1 MQYREERDLY
11 EQLAEQDPVDA
22 IEQEDQEAYRR
33 YMRERKRRLQRRS
46 RREKQRRLRMRRI
59 RMITGSVV
67 AGLILIAIFV
77 RVAAGDPVRNSLTL
91 QAGSPMPEAHAFLRN
106 EKSKAEI
113 YFLSDMT
120 QVDMN
125 VPGETTILLEVNG
138 KQYESRLIVENPA
151 GADGSTVVTP
161 SASEDTEVYGS
172 SSDGTGTERTAGE
185 ASK

>member
-1 MQYREERDLY
+1 
-11 EQLAEQDPVDA
+11 
-22 IEQEDQEAYRR
+22 
-33 YMRERKRRLQRRS
+33 
-46 RREKQRRLRMRRI
+46 
-59 RMITGSVV
+59 
-67 AGLILIAIFV
+67 
-77 RVAAGDPVRNSLTL
+77 
-91 QAGSPMPEAHAFLRN
+91 
-106 EKSKAEI
+106 
-113 YFLSDMT
+113 MT